1 MIGLFIFLRTM
12 EIAQRLILTA
22 LLFYYKDGVLDMK
35 LEEALEKIIAL
46 EKQIKEQNE
55 AFKALETS
63 KQEMLESLTNKD
75 EEIKSLKESNMRF
88 FEQLTIQNQQE
99 QDDIAEIEQETDAMD
114 WDDFLAGGI

>member
-1 MIGLFIFLRTM
+1 M

-46 EKQIKEQNE
+46 ENQIKEQNE

-99 QDDIAEIEQETDAMD
+99 QDDIAEIEQAAME
-114 WDDFLAGGI
+114 WDDFLEGGI

>member
-1 MIGLFIFLRTM
+1 M

-22 LLFYYKDGVLDMK
+22 LLFYYKDGVLDVK
-35 LEEALEKIIAL
+35 LEEALEKIITL

-75 EEIKSLKESNMRF
+75 EEIKSLKETNMRF

-114 WDDFLAGGI
+114 WDDFLEGGI

>member
-22 LLFYYKDGVLDMK
+22 LLFYYKDGVSDMK
-35 LEEALEKIIAL
+35 LEEALEKIITL

-99 QDDIAEIEQETDAMD
+99 QDDIAEIQQETDAMD
-114 WDDFLAGGI
+114 WDDFLEGGI

>member
-22 LLFYYKDGVLDMK
+22 LLFYYKDGVLDVK
-35 LEEALEKIIAL
+35 LEEALEKIITL

-114 WDDFLAGGI
+114 WDDFLEGGI